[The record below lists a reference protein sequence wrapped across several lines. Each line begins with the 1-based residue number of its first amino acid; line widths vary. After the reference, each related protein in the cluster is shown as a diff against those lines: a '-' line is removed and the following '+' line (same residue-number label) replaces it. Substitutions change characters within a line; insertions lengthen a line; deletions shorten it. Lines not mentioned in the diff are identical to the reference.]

1 MLTYKKEKK
10 HRMLFVDTNEAQ
22 CLIDSLMS
30 HDKDFNEM
38 IDDLTSFY
46 DLDKESLL
54 ERFVYNLSNYDLSRN
69 EIEFNELRSIARIS
83 ALSLLLPTIVKP
95 ITFIDDF
102 EVEGTEIDD
111 QADLLKVDF
120 SYAKQVA

>member
-1 MLTYKKEKK
+1 
-10 HRMLFVDTNEAQ
+10 MLFVDTNEAQ
-22 CLIDSLMS
+22 CLIDSLIS